1 MTVCAGAL
9 TLCCADMDARPLF
22 WTLAG
27 GGRDGYEPRVAG
39 LVAERLGLDP
49 VWEFRRWDRFQPAL
63 EANQVDAIWCG
74 SAITAE
80 RRRVFSY
87 SRPYAAFDEGV
98 LVAESSSIRWA
109 DDLVGRTIGAIAGS
123 TNMRLAETL
132 GARRLVPFDGSSD
145 DVFAEMLDAVASGKI
160 DAMVDDM
167 PAFGACSSAAGS
179 ASLTSPPPRTPGEP
193 RAGSATCRWWRCSTT
208 ASAERSRAARWPT
221 SGAVVRRE
229 AGAARHRRLSAI
241 AEHGERQLRAAPGP
255 GLRLARS
262 RLWMGSTA
270 LRWL

>member
-1 MTVCAGAL
+1 VTVCAGAL

-132 GARRLVPFDGSSD
+132 GAGRLVPFDGSSD

-167 PAFGACSSAAGS
+167 PAFGGVLERGGFRLAHVAPTQNAWGAACRLGDDETVSAIDRG
-179 ASLTSPPPRTPGEP
+179 L
-193 RAGSATCRWWRCSTT
+193 
-208 ASAERSRAARWPT
+208 AAAIAD
-221 SGAVVRRE
+221 GAVEHEWRRWFPSIPIP
-229 AGAARHRRLSAI
+229 ATLM
-241 AEHGERQLRAAPGP
+241 AP
-255 GLRLARS
+255 S
-262 RLWMGSTA
+262 
-270 LRWL
+270 